1 MGMRGEFFFFFF
13 ILSCPVLFPFS
24 RVWFT
29 LDRGIGSEKKEG
41 ERRWMENIS
50 TLEDAIITP
59 LAALFLEQVQTECHS
74 GKNLSPSYWLL
85 DTTITKPNPMQ
96 LGGGLFLQGI
106 HPVPTMAPG
115 SHTVV
120 SPLSAP
126 HAPSWRKQAC
136 FRIKGRPKFSFPS
149 NSTRGTSK
157 AEGAKFSLGPDRV
170 LPSPEILS
178 CTSWIRRPKRLPET
192 LSLGAKKK
200 DWPD

>member
-1 MGMRGEFFFFFF
+1 MRGEIFFFF
-13 ILSCPVLFPFS
+13 ILSCPVLSPFS
-24 RVWFT
+24 RVSFT
-29 LDRGIGSEKKEG
+29 LDGGIGSEKKEG

-85 DTTITKPNPMQ
+85 DTTITKPNSMQ
-96 LGGGLFLQGI
+96 LGGGLFLQGV

-149 NSTRGTSK
+149 NSV
-157 AEGAKFSLGPDRV
+157 LGKPLRQRAQSSAWAQIASFP
-170 LPSPEILS
+170 LPKSSPAP
-178 CTSWIRRPKRLPET
+178 SWIRRPKRLPET